1 MKKIFT
7 FVVASLLTTA
17 TVFAAD
23 RKPEVRLS
31 AAKNYEIVID
41 GRSYLSN
48 NRSTMDITSLR
59 NGQHRIQVFETSR
72 GFYKKSKHLV
82 SSSAFQLRGNDIAI
96 SVDFRGQI
104 RISEDRFG
112 RGNDRKYDDNGWGQS
127 DDHRNDQRNDRDNDR
142 RGW

>member
-7 FVVASLLTTA
+7 FIVASLLTTA

-23 RKPEVRLS
+23 RKPEVRLN

-72 GFYKKSKHLV
+72 GFYRKSKRLV
-82 SSSAFQLRGNDIAI
+82 SSSVFQLRGQDLEIN
-96 SVDFRGQI
+96 VDFRGQI
-104 RISEDRFG
+104 RITEERYG
-112 RGNDRKYDDNGWGQS
+112 RDNRRYDDEWGQS
-127 DDHRNDQRNDRDNDR
+127 SDHRNDRDNNR
-142 RGW
+142 RDW